1 MKDQTSSEMDTTTK
15 TSTKGQ
21 SSPDSESTHRS
32 DQDQISLE
40 WWGLLGILYNWRRFI
55 IVATAAMAVI
65 SVIISLFLP
74 NWYKA
79 SSRLLLSDSN
89 GGGLA
94 SALLGDLGSAA
105 QSLLGT
111 GGGDYIRYLA
121 ILESRNVQVQI
132 IEKFDLITVFDNTDA
147 KFPLDETL
155 KSLSDN
161 VQFVID
167 DEFDFLSVEVLDQ
180 DPQRAAEMSNYYV
193 GLLDEVNN
201 QLTTQT
207 AGNFRQYV
215 ESRYL
220 KAQQDRAN
228 MLDSL
233 ADFQRRYGVMDLEA
247 QTEAYFSQLAE
258 LRANTLQYEIQLEAL
273 KTQFGPEN
281 KQVQT
286 MQTFVDAAQQSFQ
299 GAMDG
304 REVVMPVS
312 REEAPEM
319 VRQYLNLTMER
330 MIQEKILEFVAP
342 MLEQARFEEERK
354 AQALQ
359 VVDEAVA
366 PYKKAKPKRMIIVI
380 AATLSG
386 FILALI
392 FALVMEWWRR
402 NSARFAARLRESSRR

>member
-1 MKDQTSSEMDTTTK
+1 MESTTK
-15 TSTKGQ
+15 EQLPSNGDETN
-21 SSPDSESTHRS
+21 R
-32 DQDQISLE
+32 E
-40 WWGLLGILYNWRRFI
+40 WWDFLGVFYNWRRFI
-55 IVATAAMAVI
+55 VISTVVMAVA
-65 SVIISLFLP
+65 SVGISLMLP

-111 GGGDYIRYLA
+111 GGGDYVRYMA
-121 ILESRNVQVQI
+121 ILNSRNVQVQI
-132 IEKFDLITVFDNTDA
+132 IEKFELISVYKNSDEE
-147 KFPLDETL
+147 FPLEETL

-161 VQFVID
+161 VDIVID

-180 DPQRAAEMSNYYV
+180 DPQRAADISNFYV
-193 GLLDEVNN
+193 ELLDEVNN
-201 QLTTQT
+201 RLTTQT

-220 KAQQDRAN
+220 KAQQDRAV

-233 ADFQRRYGVMDLEA
+233 AEFQRRFGVMDLEA
-247 QTEAYFSQLAE
+247 QTEAYFAQLAE
-258 LRANTLQYEIQLEAL
+258 LRTNTLQYEIQLEAL
-273 KTQFGPEN
+273 KSQFGADN
-281 KQVQT
+281 KSVQT
-286 MQTFVDAAQQSFQ
+286 MQTYVDAAQLSFQ

-304 REVVMPVS
+304 REVVMPVA
-312 REEAPEM
+312 RDEAPEM

-354 AQALQ
+354 VEALQ
-359 VVDEAVA
+359 VVDAAIA

-380 AATLSG
+380 AATLSA
-386 FILALI
+386 FILSLV
-392 FALVMEWWRR
+392 FALVMDWWLR
-402 NSARFAARLRESSRR
+402 NSARFAARLRESSTR

>member
-1 MKDQTSSEMDTTTK
+1 MKDQNSLKMDMPAK
-15 TSTKGQ
+15 TSNDGTLHA
-21 SSPDSESTHRS
+21 ER
-32 DQDQISLE
+32 DQIGAE
-40 WWGLLGILYNWRRFI
+40 WWNMLGVLYNWRRFI
-55 IVATAAMAVI
+55 IVTTAIIAVL

-79 SSRLLLSDSN
+79 SSRLLLSESS

-111 GGGDYIRYLA
+111 GGGDYIRFLS

-132 IEKFDLITVFDNTDA
+132 VEKFDLITVYDNNEA
-147 KFPLDETL
+147 KFPLEETL
-155 KSLSDN
+155 KGLADN
-161 VQFVID
+161 VEFVID

-180 DPQRAAEMSNYYV
+180 DPQRAAEMSNFYV

-201 QLTTQT
+201 RLTTQT

-220 KAQQDRAN
+220 KAQQDRASL
-228 MLDSL
+228 LDSL
-233 ADFQRRYGVMDLEA
+233 ANFQRRYGVMDLEA
-247 QTEAYFSQLAE
+247 QTEAYFTQLAD

-304 REVVMPVS
+304 REIVMPVS
-312 REEAPEM
+312 QEEAPEM
-319 VRQYLNLTMER
+319 VRQYLNLTMDR

-366 PYKKAKPKRMIIVI
+366 PYKKNKPKRMIIVV
-380 AATLSG
+380 AAALSG

-392 FALVMEWWRR
+392 FVLVLDWWRR
-402 NSARFAARLRESSRR
+402 NSARFAARLRDSSGR